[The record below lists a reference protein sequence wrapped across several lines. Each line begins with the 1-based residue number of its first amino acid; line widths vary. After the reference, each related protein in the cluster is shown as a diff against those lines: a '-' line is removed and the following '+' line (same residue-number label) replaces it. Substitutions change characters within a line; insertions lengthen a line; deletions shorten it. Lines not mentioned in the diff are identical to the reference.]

1 MPLDEPLYPINLR
14 IAGHRCLV
22 VGAGTVAAQKIG
34 GLLDCDAEIVVVA
47 PEVLEA
53 VEALADRIEI
63 IRRRYRPEDLTGM
76 RLVVAA
82 TGDGALQAQILADG
96 RAAGVLVNSADDP
109 ANCDFTLPSRVRRGP
124 VLLTASTQGR
134 SPALATWLR
143 RRLSQDYG
151 PEIEVLCDL
160 LAEAREEIRDQGLSS
175 EGLAWQEALD
185 SGMLEL
191 VREGRLVEAKER
203 LQACLSSSS
212 E

>member
-1 MPLDEPLYPINLR
+1 VPLDEPLYPINLR

-22 VGAGTVAAQKIG
+22 VGAGSVAAQKIG
-34 GLLDCDAEIVVVA
+34 GLLDCDAEVVVVA
-47 PEVLEA
+47 PEVLEP

-63 IRRRYRPEDLTGM
+63 IRRRYRPDDLTGM

-134 SPALATWLR
+134 SPALSTWLR

>member
-22 VGAGTVAAQKIG
+22 VGAGAVAAQKIG

-47 PEVLEA
+47 PEVLEP
-53 VEALADRIEI
+53 VEALADRVEI

-134 SPALATWLR
+134 SPALSTWLR

>member
-22 VGAGTVAAQKIG
+22 VGAGSVAAQKIG
-34 GLLDCDAEIVVVA
+34 GLLDCDAEVVVVA
-47 PEVLEA
+47 PEVLEP
-53 VEALADRIEI
+53 VEALADRVEI
-63 IRRRYRPEDLTGM
+63 IRRRYRPADLTGM

-82 TGDGALQAQILADG
+82 TGDGTLQAQILADG

-134 SPALATWLR
+134 SPALSTWLR

-160 LAEAREEIRDQGLSS
+160 LAEARDEIRDQGLSS

>member
-22 VGAGTVAAQKIG
+22 VGAGAVAAQKIR
-34 GLLDCDAEIVVVA
+34 GLLDCRAEVVVVA
-47 PEVLEA
+47 PEVSEE
-53 VEALADRIEI
+53 VEALAPPVEI
-63 IRRRYRPEDLTGM
+63 VRRRYRRDDLTGM
-76 RLVVAA
+76 RLVIAA
-82 TGDGALQAQILADG
+82 TGDGALQARILGEG
-96 RAAGVLVNSADDP
+96 RTAGVLVNSADDP

-143 RRLSQDYG
+143 RRLGTEYG

-203 LQACLSSSS
+203 LQACLSSSL

>member
-47 PEVLEA
+47 PEVFEP
-53 VEALADRIEI
+53 VEALADRVEI

-124 VLLTASTQGR
+124 VLLTASTQGH
-134 SPALATWLR
+134 SPALSTWLR

-151 PEIEVLCDL
+151 PEIEVLCGL

>member
-22 VGAGTVAAQKIG
+22 VGAGAVAAQKIG
-34 GLLDCDAEIVVVA
+34 GLLDCDADVVVVA
-47 PEVLEA
+47 PEVFDA
-53 VEALADRIEI
+53 VDALADRVEI
-63 IRRRYRPEDLTGM
+63 IRRPYRPSDLVGM

-82 TGDGALQAQILADG
+82 TGDGALQARILADG

-143 RRLSQDYG
+143 RQLAAEYG

-160 LAEAREEIRDQGLSS
+160 LAEARESIRDQGLSS
-175 EGLAWQEALD
+175 EGLAWQQALD

-191 VREGRLVEAKER
+191 VRTGRIVEAKER

>member
-22 VGAGTVAAQKIG
+22 VGAGSVAAQKIA
-34 GLLDCDAEIVVVA
+34 GLLDCNAEIVVVA
-47 PEVLEA
+47 PEVLEP

-82 TGDGALQAQILADG
+82 TGDGPLQAQILADG

-134 SPALATWLR
+134 SPALSTWLR

>member
-22 VGAGTVAAQKIG
+22 VGAGSVAAQKIG
-34 GLLDCDAEIVVVA
+34 GLLDCDAEVVVVA
-47 PEVLEA
+47 PEVLEP
-53 VEALADRIEI
+53 VEALADRVEI
-63 IRRRYRPEDLTGM
+63 IRRRYRPADLTGM

-134 SPALATWLR
+134 SPALSTWLR